1 MAPIDGL
8 AIRPIGPDAAAEGLA
23 LTVETN
29 WNQTAEDWAF
39 FISHGTVF
47 GARDAVGRLVA
58 TAAVLAYSGGFA
70 WVSLVIVAKSHRRR
84 GLGTRMLNECL
95 ATLSRQGLIGVLD
108 ATTAGAKVYTQ
119 VGFQPLF
126 GLDRWKGSGGVS
138 PARSEPVRTVA
149 ASSLGQIAAL
159 DAVAFGARR
168 EALLADYWARDGTR
182 GFALED
188 ARGCALVR
196 RGRVASHVGPV
207 VAPSESDAL
216 ALIETAVAATSGAI
230 FLDVPDAWTVIAAWL
245 DARGFAVQR
254 PFVRM
259 ALGRGAPYGDPAR
272 LFAIA
277 GPEYG

>member
-8 AIRPIGPDAAAEGLA
+8 TIRPVGPDAAAEGLA
-23 LTVETN
+23 LTVETD

-58 TAAVLAYSGGFA
+58 TAAVLAYSGRFA
-70 WVSLVIVAKSHRRR
+70 WISLVIVAKSHRGR
-84 GLGTRMLNECL
+84 GLGTRMLSQCV
-95 ATLSRQGLIGVLD
+95 ATLRSHSLTGVLD
-108 ATTAGAKVYTQ
+108 ATAAGGKVYTPL
-119 VGFQPLF
+119 GFQPLF
-126 GLDRWKGSGGVS
+126 GLNRWQGSGGGSSTRGELVQ
-138 PARSEPVRTVA
+138 PLA
-149 ASSLGQIAAL
+149 ASSVGQTAVL
-159 DAVAFGARR
+159 DAAAFGAKR
-168 EALLADYWARDGTR
+168 EMLLADCCARVGTR
-182 GFALED
+182 GFVLAD
-188 ARGCALVR
+188 RGGFALVR

-207 VAPSESDAL
+207 VAPNEHDAL
-216 ALIETAVAATSGAI
+216 ALIETALVATPGNI
-230 FLDVPDAWTVIAAWL
+230 FLDVPDVWTGIAVWL

-259 ALGRGAPYGDPAR
+259 ALGRDAPSGDRAR